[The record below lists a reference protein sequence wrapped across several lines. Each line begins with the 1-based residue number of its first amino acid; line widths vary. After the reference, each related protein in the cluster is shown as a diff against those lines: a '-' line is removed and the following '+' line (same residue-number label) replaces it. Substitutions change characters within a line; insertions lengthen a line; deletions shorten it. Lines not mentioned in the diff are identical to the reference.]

1 VAVAGSDPRVYGGG
15 MTADGADKLTRFVD
29 LAETFHLPVVH
40 LVDQPGFV
48 IDSAAERTPLDTQP

>member
-1 VAVAGSDPRVYGGG
+1 